1 MSNLITV
8 IITSF
13 LTCVFLN
20 NVVLVQFLGICPFLG
35 VSKKLNTAVGM
46 GVAVSVVMLLAS
58 AVTWLLQVKV
68 LDPLGLSFMQ
78 TIAFILIIA
87 ALVQLVEL
95 IIKKLSQPLYKAL
108 GVYLPLITT
117 NCAVLGICLNNMT
130 DYPTQFG
137 KALLYGFMTGVGF
150 AVAICLFAGI
160 RERLETSDIPRALEG
175 FPISL
180 ISAGLVSL
188 TFMAF
193 SGFKIG

>member
-1 MSNLITV
+1 MIQA
-8 IITSF
+8 IIIAF

-20 NVVLVQFLGICPFLG
+20 NVILVQFLGICPFLG
-35 VSKKLNTAVGM
+35 VSKKLNTAAGM
-46 GVAVSVVMLLAS
+46 GVAVIVVMALAS
-58 AVTWLLQVKV
+58 AVTWILQIGV
-68 LDPLGLSFMQ
+68 LNPLGIGFMQ

-95 IIKKLSQPLYKAL
+95 IIKKLSQPLYQSL

-117 NCAVLGICLNNMT
+117 NCAVLGICLNNMV
-130 DYPTQFG
+130 DYPDSFG
-137 KALLYGFMTGVGF
+137 MALLYGVMTGVGF

-160 RERLETSDIPRALEG
+160 RERLELADISPSLEG